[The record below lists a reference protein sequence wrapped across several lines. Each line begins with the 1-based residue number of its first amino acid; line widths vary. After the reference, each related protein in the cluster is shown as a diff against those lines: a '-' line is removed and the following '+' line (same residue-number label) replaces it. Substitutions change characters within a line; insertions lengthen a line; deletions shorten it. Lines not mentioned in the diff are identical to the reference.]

1 MSDNF
6 GRLAVCL
13 LQHLCYCSQT
23 TKPNTKPVGLIK
35 FQLITKPME
44 VVFPLG
50 QLVTDPQRLFMLFRV
65 EGSVANTVYQ
75 LPLAGGNTQI
85 KVVLS

>member
-1 MSDNF
+1 MADWQS
-6 GRLAVCL
+6 VCFN
-13 LQHLCYCSQT
+13 CSQT
-23 TKPNTKPVGLIK
+23 TKPYKKLFGLIK

-44 VVFPLG
+44 VVFAFGHFVLHLSLG

-65 EGSVANTVYQ
+65 EGSVADTVYQ
-75 LPLAGGNTQI
+75 LNTQI